1 MYNIFFYLK
10 YQVAYVQSC
19 INPMQVGSVWLP
31 PPPYIVHPSPSARLQ
46 TGNQVNMVQLP
57 AGIQTGNQL
66 IMTQPSTGL
75 PTGNQFS
82 MLQSPGGIQTGNQPN
97 IVEPSTGLPTGNQQQ
112 GE

>member
-1 MYNIFFYLK
+1 MCTTFFYLK

-19 INPMQVGSVWLP
+19 INPMQVGSAVLP
-31 PPPYIVHPSPSARLQ
+31 TPPYIVHPSARLQ

-66 IMTQPSTGL
+66 IMAHPSTGL
-75 PTGNQFS
+75 PTGNQFN